1 MRIDLLWMVVPL
13 GLIGLGLFYFL
24 RDLRVCYFF
33 TPTEGTVIFSEVG
46 GTNFDRES
54 PTYYPHIEFEY
65 VVDAITYKTGRY
77 RRTQYE
83 TTGRSEK
90 EEICKKYAVGTK
102 HPVYFDP
109 SHPERAV
116 IERKISFVPLAIILA
131 GLIFFAFLYDHGK
144 TVKKIFPGWH
154 WHFGHSSSAP
164 MKK

>member
-13 GLIGLGLFYFL
+13 GLVGLGLFYFL
-24 RDLRVCYFF
+24 RDLRVRHCYIQ
-33 TPTEGTVIFSEVG
+33 TEGIVTFSEVRG
-46 GTNFDRES
+46 SSLEGTH
-54 PTYYPHIEFEY
+54 PTYYPCIEFDY
-65 VVDAITYKTGRY
+65 TVDAITYKTGRY

-116 IERKISFVPLAIILA
+116 IERKISLVPLAIILA
-131 GLIFFAFLYDHGK
+131 GLIFFAFLHDQGK
-144 TVKKIFPGWH
+144 MVKKIFPGWH
-154 WHFGHSSSAP
+154 WHFGHPSSSP
-164 MKK
+164 LGK